1 MKIEVVKMTEDIRQL
16 ERMIEVI
23 ARMIPV
29 ERRARDVYRKTAAST
44 DSEKRRVLFEHLAN
58 QEAEHLTKLMA
69 ALRVLQDEL
78 EDVKKSE

>member
-1 MKIEVVKMTEDIRQL
+1 MTEDIRQL
-16 ERMIEVI
+16 ERMIELI

-44 DSEKRRVLFEHLAN
+44 GSEKRRILFEHLAN

-69 ALRVLQDEL
+69 TLRILQDEL
-78 EDVKKSE
+78 EDVKKSK